1 MSPRT
6 RRWLPLA
13 AGIGLMALFFLP
25 TGEIETPWP
34 PYTLKAWAYMEPMV
48 WPFLPMGLLL
58 AAAPWSSGA
67 YRRRLP
73 MAGMLLG
80 GTSIML
86 FLITQLAGRKAIY
99 GEWFPDQLGPANLL
113 EFHLLLLI
121 LHFAVAIALAFSG
134 LVLLARRW
142 QRDHLGLESAM
153 ENALS
158 PVPISK
164 PGSAQDASADLPP
177 VPSSG
182 LSPPGSSNGPS
193 SPDSSPAPSSP
204 VTSPASPS
212 PGTSPASSSSP
223 SPAQPSAPPKSD
235 LPSFLFTSPSASDSA
250 STSKP
255 EPETPEEAENPAPP
269 EPEAPPAPKPA

>member
-1 MSPRT
+1 
-6 RRWLPLA
+6 
-13 AGIGLMALFFLP
+13 
-25 TGEIETPWP
+25 
-34 PYTLKAWAYMEPMV
+34 
-48 WPFLPMGLLL
+48 
-58 AAAPWSSGA
+58 
-67 YRRRLP
+67 

-80 GTSIML
+80 GMSIML
-86 FLITQLAGRKAIY
+86 FLITQLAGRKAVY

-121 LHFAVAIALAFSG
+121 LHFAVAVALAFSG

-142 QRDHLGLESAM
+142 QRDHLDLESAL
-153 ENALS
+153 EDALS

-235 LPSFLFTSPSASDSA
+235 LPSFLFTS
-250 STSKP
+250 TSKP
-255 EPETPEEAENPAPP
+255 EPESPEKAEPP
-269 EPEAPPAPKPA
+269 VPPKSETPPAPKPA